1 MRFHADDPSRLLVA
15 VFGRIQA
22 ERMAG
27 MPMINP
33 ALRVAAVDFARQE
46 TPHAEWL
53 GVLLTPWSMGLLLL
67 PAAAD
72 WPVPAPHERAFRAY
86 PAGSF
91 AFLGN
96 REDGLGDYLVCPL
109 FHEMSQFADQETA
122 LMTARASLLA
132 LRMAPL
138 RPGADAAAPA
148 RPLRRKFLTLGG

>member
-1 MRFHADDPSRLLVA
+1 
-15 VFGRIQA
+15 
-22 ERMAG
+22 
-27 MPMINP
+27 
-33 ALRVAAVDFARQE
+33 
-46 TPHAEWL
+46 
-53 GVLLTPWSMGLLLL
+53 
-67 PAAAD
+67 
-72 WPVPAPHERAFRAY
+72 VPAPHERAFRAY

-138 RPGADAAAPA
+138 RPGTDAAAPA
-148 RPLRRKFLTLGG
+148 RPPRRKFLTLGG